1 MPPCPGRGQSG
12 PAQVRPGVGPESGRC
27 AAPPRTCPLGL
38 PPRESE
44 SVGPAEVK
52 DRGAGPARSWE
63 REPGT
68 PGAMDGLGRRLRAS
82 LRLKRGHG
90 GPPQDNSGEALKEP
104 ERAQEHSLPNFAGGQ
119 HFFEYLLVVS
129 LKKKRSEDDYEPI
142 ITYQFPKRENLLR
155 GQQEEEERLLKA
167 IPLFCFP
174 DGNEWASLTEYP
186 RETFSFVLTNVDG
199 SRKIGYCRRLLPA
212 GPGPRL
218 PKVYC
223 IISCIG
229 CFGLFSKI
237 LDEVEKRHQI
247 SMAVIYPFMQG
258 LREAAFPAPGKTVTL
273 KSFIPD
279 SGTEFISLTRPL
291 DSHLEHVDFS
301 SLLHCLSFEQILQI
315 FASAVLERK
324 IIFLA
329 EGLSTLSQ
337 CIHAAAALLYP
348 FSWAHTYIPVV
359 PESLLATVCCPTPFM
374 VGVQMRFQQ
383 EVMDSP
389 MEEVLLVN
397 LCEGTFLMSVGDEKD
412 ILPPKLQ
419 DDILYSLGQG
429 INELKTAEQINEHV
443 SGPFVQFFVKIVG
456 HYASYIKREAN
467 GQGHFQ
473 ERSFCKALTS
483 KTNRRFVKKFV
494 KTQLF
499 SLFIQEAEK
508 SKNPPA
514 GYFQQK
520 ILEYEEQKKQKKPRE
535 KTVK

>member
-1 MPPCPGRGQSG
+1 
-12 PAQVRPGVGPESGRC
+12 
-27 AAPPRTCPLGL
+27 
-38 PPRESE
+38 
-44 SVGPAEVK
+44 
-52 DRGAGPARSWE
+52 
-63 REPGT
+63 
-68 PGAMDGLGRRLRAS
+68 MDGLGRRLRAS

-129 LKKKRSEDDYEPI
+129 LKKKRSQDDYEPI

-186 RETFSFVLTNVDG
+186 S
-199 SRKIGYCRRLLPA
+199 LPA
-212 GPGPRL
+212 L
-218 PKVYC
+218 A
-223 IISCIG
+223 
-229 CFGLFSKI
+229 L
-237 LDEVEKRHQI
+237 
-247 SMAVIYPFMQG
+247 
-258 LREAAFPAPGKTVTL
+258 AFPKCTASSAASAASACSPRSWMKWRRDIRSPWL
-273 KSFIPD
+273 S
-279 SGTEFISLTRPL
+279 STRSCRASERRP
-291 DSHLEHVDFS
+291 
-301 SLLHCLSFEQILQI
+301 SLLLGRLSLSR
-315 FASAVLERK
+315 ASSPTQA
-324 IIFLA
+324 
-329 EGLSTLSQ
+329 LSTLSQ

-419 DDILYSLGQG
+419 DGILDSLGQG

-443 SGPFVQFFVKIVG
+443 SGPFVQFFVKTVG

-473 ERSFCKALTS
+473 ERSFCKAVTS